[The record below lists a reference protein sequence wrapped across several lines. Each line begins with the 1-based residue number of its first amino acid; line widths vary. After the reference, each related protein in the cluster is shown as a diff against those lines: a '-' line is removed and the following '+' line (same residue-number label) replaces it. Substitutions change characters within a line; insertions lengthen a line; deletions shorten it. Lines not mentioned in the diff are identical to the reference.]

1 MPNMLPQYST
11 VLFTDIWEDVN
22 EFLSDYSGETQV
34 GIPAIISNT
43 SATTLYYLL
52 YSKYGNN
59 PIANNDITQFK
70 YKMFSIIFQYGPT
83 WEKRLDIQGKLR
95 ALTEDE
101 IILGSKAIHNHAF
114 NPSTAPGT
122 SSLSELPYINDQN
135 TTNYKKSKLEGYGL
149 LWELLDDSITSK
161 FIDRFNICFKKFVAP
176 EKPLLFV
183 TEDEEEGE

>member
-11 VLFTDIWEDVN
+11 VLFTNIWNDVD
-22 EFLSDYSGETQV
+22 EFLEDYSSV
-34 GIPAIISNT
+34 GIPTTITES
-43 SATTLYYLL
+43 SATTLFYLL
-52 YSKYGNN
+52 FAKYGNN
-59 PIANNDITQFK
+59 PIANNDINQFK

-83 WEKRLDIQGKLR
+83 WEKKLAIQTALR
-95 ALTEDE
+95 GLTEDDLR
-101 IILGSKAIHNHAF
+101 LGSKAIYNHAF
-114 NPSTAPGT
+114 NPSTAPST
-122 SSLSELPYINDQN
+122 ASTSELPYINDQN